1 MTGRETIGTVDYDLL
16 LANGVHDPDVEGVA
30 LKESAQLAK
39 GTVLLKDSNG
49 DVYPLGTEDSGTT
62 ITGEA
67 FAIVAKDMEAEGTN
81 VVAYRTGDFVKQALI
96 TVEDYEITQA
106 DIDSLKKYGIYL
118 DGAMV

>member
-1 MTGRETIGTVDYDLL
+1 MRFLY
-16 LANGVHDPDVEGVA
+16 GV
-30 LKESAQLAK
+30 
-39 GTVLLKDSNG
+39 T
-49 DVYPLGTEDSGTT
+49 SGTT